1 MSRALAAI
9 ALLAGLAAPTA
20 ARAGRFVFEEEVI
33 VGEVQKPEVT
43 LTISREN
50 LNKAY
55 DFELKE
61 SFLPKI
67 IEALEK
73 PPF

>member
-1 MSRALAAI
+1 MKTILSVLCLGISSPAFAA
-9 ALLAGLAAPTA
+9 
-20 ARAGRFVFEEEVI
+20 RFVFDEGEEI
-33 VGEVQKPEVT
+33 VGEIQKPEVE
-43 LTISREN
+43 LAIARAN

-67 IEALEK
+67 LEALRE